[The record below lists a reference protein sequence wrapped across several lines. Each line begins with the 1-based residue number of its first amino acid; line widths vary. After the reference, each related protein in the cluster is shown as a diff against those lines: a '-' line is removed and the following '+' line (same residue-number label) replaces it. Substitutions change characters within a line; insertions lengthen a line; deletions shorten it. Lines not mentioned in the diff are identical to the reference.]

1 MLIRLA
7 KAIWNAL
14 RPEAAMAAAPPVRTA
29 AQRRTAV
36 VAPGER
42 RNSPAMARTL
52 VLLAANPSLT
62 ASEVAQKAKV
72 SPSYAR
78 TLLRRARAHA
88 TEAGT
93 AQGTEIT
100 TMLQDLQQRLTSTEE
115 DLAAVRAMP
124 VHARASLNLN
134 RRAEVL
140 RLLEGGLA
148 PQSVAERLGIPEG
161 EVDFIRKVDGMLAS
175 SV

>member
-1 MLIRLA
+1 
-7 KAIWNAL
+7 
-14 RPEAAMAAAPPVRTA
+14 
-29 AQRRTAV
+29 
-36 VAPGER
+36 
-42 RNSPAMARTL
+42 
-52 VLLAANPSLT
+52 
-62 ASEVAQKAKV
+62 
-72 SPSYAR
+72 
-78 TLLRRARAHA
+78 
-88 TEAGT
+88 
-93 AQGTEIT
+93 
-100 TMLQDLQQRLTSTEE
+100 MLQDLQQRLTCTEE